1 MVVTDKWIEEK
12 GKPGANSST
21 KTIEG
26 GFEVIYDEALI
37 NERNKKKESK
47 TIEKTKTITSKYK

>member
-1 MVVTDKWIEEK
+1 MITDKWIEEK

-26 GFEVIYDEALI
+26 KFEVIYDEAQI
-37 NERNKKKESK
+37 NLLNKKKE
-47 TIEKTKTITSKYK
+47 TKTITSKYK